1 MSGPVIVADYDPAW
15 PRLFEELRDRVVAA
29 LGDLVVAVEHV
40 GSTAVPGLPA
50 KPIVDLDVVIP
61 TAAEL
66 PAAIE
71 RLATLGY
78 VHRGDLGIPGREA
91 FSRPLD
97 TSPHHLY
104 VCAWDSTELRRHLL
118 FRNYLRSHPEDAR
131 AYGVLKQHLATHFH
145 DDREA
150 YTEAKSAFVTE
161 ILRRAADEAT
171 GEGR

>member
-1 MSGPVIVADYDPAW
+1 MSVPVIVVDYDPAW
-15 PRLFEELRDRVVAA
+15 PQLFEQLRDRVVAA

-50 KPIVDLDVVIP
+50 KPIIDLDVVIP
-61 TAAEL
+61 AIADL

-78 VHRGDLGIPGREA
+78 VHRGDLGITGREA
-91 FSRPLD
+91 FSRPPD
-97 TSPHHLY
+97 TPPHHLY
-104 VCAWDSTELRRHLL
+104 VCARDSAELRRHLL
-118 FRNYLRSHPEDAR
+118 FRDYLRAHPEDAR
-131 AYGVLKQHLATHFH
+131 AYGALKRQLAARFR

-150 YTEAKSAFVTE
+150 YTEAKTAFVAD
-161 ILRRAADEAT
+161 ILRRGAR

>member
-1 MSGPVIVADYDPAW
+1 MSVPVIVADYDPAW

-50 KPIVDLDVVIP
+50 KPIVDLDVVIA
-61 TAAEL
+61 TAADL

-91 FSRPLD
+91 FSRPSD
-97 TSPHHLY
+97 TPPHHLY
-104 VCAWDSTELRRHLL
+104 VCARDSTELRRHLL
-118 FRNYLRSHPEDAR
+118 FRDYLRTHPEDAR
-131 AYGVLKQHLATHFH
+131 AYGALKRQLATRFR

-150 YTEAKSAFVTE
+150 YTEAKSAFVAE
-161 ILRRAADEAT
+161 ILRRAAPGA
-171 GEGR
+171 GR

>member
-1 MSGPVIVADYDPAW
+1 MSVPVIVVDYDPAW
-15 PRLFEELRDRVVAA
+15 PRLFEGLRDRVVAA

-50 KPIVDLDVVIP
+50 KPIVDLDVVIL

-97 TSPHHLY
+97 TPPHHLY
-104 VCAWDSTELRRHLL
+104 VCAWDSAELRRHLL
-118 FRNYLRSHPEDAR
+118 FRDYLRTDPEDAR
-131 AYGVLKQHLATHFH
+131 AYGALKRQLAARFR

-150 YTEAKSAFVTE
+150 YTEAKSAFVAE
-161 ILRRAADEAT
+161 ILRRATDEAR
-171 GEGR
+171 GDR

>member
-1 MSGPVIVADYDPAW
+1 MSVPVIVVDYDPAW
-15 PRLFEELRDRVVAA
+15 PQLFEQLRDRVVAA

-50 KPIVDLDVVIP
+50 KPIIDLDVVIP
-61 TAAEL
+61 AIADL

-78 VHRGDLGIPGREA
+78 VHRGDLGIPGRKA
-91 FSRPLD
+91 FSRPPD
-97 TSPHHLY
+97 TPPHHLY
-104 VCAWDSTELRRHLL
+104 VCARDSAELRRHLL
-118 FRNYLRSHPEDAR
+118 FRDYLRSHPEDAR
-131 AYGVLKQHLATHFH
+131 AYGALKRQLAARFR

-150 YTEAKSAFVTE
+150 YTEAKSAFVAD
-161 ILRRAADEAT
+161 ILRRGAR

>member
-1 MSGPVIVADYDPAW
+1 MSVPVIVVDYDPAW
-15 PRLFEELRDRVVAA
+15 PQLFEQLRDRVVAA

-50 KPIVDLDVVIP
+50 KPIIDLDVVIP
-61 TAAEL
+61 AIADL

-91 FSRPLD
+91 FSRPPD
-97 TSPHHLY
+97 TPPHHLY
-104 VCAWDSTELRRHLL
+104 VCARDSAELRRHLL
-118 FRNYLRSHPEDAR
+118 FRDYLRAHPEDAR
-131 AYGVLKQHLATHFH
+131 AYGALKRQLAARFR

-150 YTEAKSAFVTE
+150 YTEAKTAFVAD
-161 ILRRAADEAT
+161 ILRRGAR